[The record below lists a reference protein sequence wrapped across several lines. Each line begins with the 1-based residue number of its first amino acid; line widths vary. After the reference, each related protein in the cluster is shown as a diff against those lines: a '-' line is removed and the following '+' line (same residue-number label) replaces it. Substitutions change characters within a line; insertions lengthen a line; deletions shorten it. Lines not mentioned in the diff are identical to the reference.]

1 MGLFKE
7 WLSITEND
15 SDYETLFSQGAK
27 TRLENVGKL
36 LGFKKPLVE
45 FSRGSIAT
53 IYQHP
58 TDNNLLIKVTSHQ
71 DDIKNIVRAQ
81 GLNSPNVV
89 RVFPWNDGKMVKN
102 LPTLNSL
109 AIIVEKVGGS
119 PMVYTSSEFFDLSL
133 NGKFDL
139 AGHIIDGNLTPY
151 DKKLYAK
158 EIKKQAAILN
168 NRNKNNPLE
177 HGKLT
182 SLFNALNELASKVYR
197 IEMSDIDQNIM
208 DTGDRYVI
216 IDMGF

>member
-1 MGLFKE
+1 MRLFKE
-7 WLSITEND
+7 WLSLIEND
-15 SDYETLFSQGAK
+15 LDYETLFSQRDK
-27 TRLENVGKL
+27 TQQADVGKL
-36 LGFKKPLVE
+36 LGFKKPLVK
-45 FSRGSIAT
+45 FDQGSIAT

-71 DDIKNIVRAQ
+71 EDIENIVRAQ

-89 RVFPWNDGKMVKN
+89 RVFPWENGKMTKS

-109 AIIVEKVGGS
+109 AIIVEKVSGR

-158 EIKKQAAILN
+158 EIKKQSAILN
-168 NRNKNNPLE
+168 NKNKNNPLE
-177 HGKLT
+177 HSKLT
-182 SLFNALNELASKVYR
+182 SLFNALNELAGKVYS